1 MKKEK
6 LRITL
11 KTGTISE
18 EYIVL
23 GSYIDNVI
31 TYKEN
36 NKLSSNMIIDLNKKI
51 LIKENIDYKI
61 EINLDLDKHTNTK
74 ITLLKEGKVLNL
86 KTETKK
92 CEIKDK
98 NIDIIYSIIDTNEE
112 VELKIVI
119 GG

>member
-6 LRITL
+6 LHITL
-11 KTGTISE
+11 KTNSITE
-18 EYIVL
+18 EYTVL
-23 GSYIDNVI
+23 GSYTDNVI
-31 TYKEN
+31 NYKEN

-61 EINLDLDKHTNTK
+61 EINLDIKKNTLTK
-74 ITLLKEGKVLNL
+74 ITLLKESKELNL
-86 KTETKK
+86 NTKTKVF
-92 CEIKDK
+92 EIKD
-98 NIDIIYSIIDTNEE
+98 NIIDIIYSIIDTNEE